1 MAAIF
6 KRIESA
12 DVKLGM
18 RFSAPVFFEDGQN
31 MFLSEGK
38 PAHQY
43 HIDSLVR
50 WNVPY
55 LLTYGHVITEDA
67 GEKLSSPENEGTL
80 LEEVPESQAV

>member
-6 KRIESA
+6 KRIESSEI
-12 DVKLGM
+12 KIGM

-38 PAHQY
+38 PARQY

-50 WNVPY
+50 WDVPY
-55 LLTYGHVITEDA
+55 LLTYGHEITEDA
-67 GEKLSSPENEGTL
+67 GKKLSSPENEGAS
-80 LEEVPESQAV
+80 LEEIPESQAV